1 MGHKGI
7 FSLKNHSARLNP
19 LSNWCTPAKSRPA
32 EDAHIYAR
40 NHQNVGR
47 DWNKPLTLQSAIANA
62 SFGKTSSVSASDKR
76 YASLANKPYNLWAN
90 VDNFTRESGG
100 RDYAGAKVDSD
111 QDYKSLISWVFVK
124 RLFSAPGCVQPAE
137 ITSDKIKLKYTSIS
151 APICFCRLLSF
162 PNIFLCWALSP
173 QPHSPHTTFCRTALD
188 GGRPGLASSACFV
201 GGHLPHSGD
210 SYPGTERKAPGIWI
224 ARGPA
229 WSHKVPASKHFA
241 SLCWSQEK
249 WSGRGS
255 RGVRKCWGSVKLH
268 GKCERTGTAL
278 LKNHS

>member
-1 MGHKGI
+1 MDYVGHEGI
-7 FSLKNHSARLNP
+7 FSLKNHSARLNL

-47 DWNKPLTLQSAIANA
+47 DLNKPLTLQSAIANA

-137 ITSDKIKLKYTSIS
+137 ITSDKIKLKYTGIS
-151 APICFCRLLSF
+151 APICFRRLLSF
-162 PNIFLCWALSP
+162 PNIFLCWVLSP
-173 QPHSPHTTFCRTALD
+173 QPHSPHTTFCRKLWMGDAR
-188 GGRPGLASSACFV
+188 G
-201 GGHLPHSGD
+201 LPHRLVLWGICPILGTVTLAQNGKH
-210 SYPGTERKAPGIWI
+210 PGFGSHEVLREVTRFLPPSTLLLCADPKRSEVGEAAGEWEN
-224 ARGPA
+224 AGAA
-229 WSHKVPASKHFA
+229 WN
-241 SLCWSQEK
+241 CM
-249 WSGRGS
+249 
-255 RGVRKCWGSVKLH
+255 GSVK
-268 GKCERTGTAL
+268 GQGQR
-278 LKNHS
+278 S